1 MSQNLNIVVIGGS
14 RNIGYWTSLRFLQS
28 TPSTVT
34 FLLRNPSV
42 FDTDNE
48 IQTYVK
54 SGQARLI
61 KGDAL
66 SSEDMKALWTEASK
80 GRPVDVLLFTV
91 AGNPKFH
98 PLKGFQINPPNLV
111 TQSLINVLCTM
122 PKASP
127 PPKIVALSTLGVTR
141 TSRSA
146 SPLLLKPLY
155 GYLIGPAMY
164 DKLGMERVIAHCA
177 GWEWNAKDGEPSD
190 EIMGAD
196 WRDREGLPAPGSLN
210 GLACVVRA
218 ALLTDG
224 ECLADAESPKQAKK
238 RPYRA
243 VAGDLSGYTVSRKD
257 VAHFVYETLTNNWAD
272 FGGKQVGISY

>member
-1 MSQNLNIVVIGGS
+1 MSNNLNIVVIGGS
-14 RNIGYWTSLRFLQS
+14 RNIGYWTSLQFLKN

-42 FDTDNE
+42 FDEDSE

-54 SGQARLI
+54 SGQARLV

-66 SSEDMKALWTEASK
+66 SPEDMKNLWSEATK
-80 GRPVDVLLFTV
+80 ERPIDVILFTV
-91 AGNPKFH
+91 GFTGNPKFH
-98 PLKGFQINPPNLV
+98 PLKGFLINPANLV
-111 TQSLINVLCTM
+111 TQALLNVLCTVPQTPAL
-122 PKASP
+122 PK
-127 PPKIVALSTLGVTR
+127 VVTLSTLGVTS

-155 GYLIGPAMY
+155 GYLIAPAMD

-177 GWEWNAKDGEPSD
+177 GWEWNLKDGEPSD

-196 WRDREGLPAPGSLN
+196 WRNP
-210 GLACVVRA
+210 

-224 ECLADAESPKQAKK
+224 ECLADGESTKQSGKK
-238 RPYRA
+238 PYRA
-243 VAGDLSGYTVSRKD
+243 VVGDVAGYTVSRKD
-257 VAHFVYETLTNNWAD
+257 VAHFVYEILTEKWQE